1 MKIIAIIVTLIGLLI
16 TGVSSLGVVYSV
28 RVIIN
33 SITNSANSGIGTMAE
48 AISNAQ
54 ILSFVNLL
62 GVVITFFG
70 VVLMIA
76 AMFWGRKKQQ
86 QIAV

>member
-62 GVVITFFG
+62 GVVVTFFG